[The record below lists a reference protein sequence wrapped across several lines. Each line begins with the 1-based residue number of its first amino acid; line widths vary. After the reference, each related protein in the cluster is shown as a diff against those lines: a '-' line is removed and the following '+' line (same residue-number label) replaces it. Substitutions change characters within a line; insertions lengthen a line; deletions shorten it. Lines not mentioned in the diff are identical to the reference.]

1 LKITGTEPNSVT
13 GTDSRSNT
21 VKSTAEIRRDFLEF
35 FAGKGHEIVASSPLV
50 PANDPT
56 LLFTNSGMVQFKDV
70 FLGAE
75 KRSYKRAVTA
85 QRCVRAGGKHND
97 LDQVGYTARHHTFF
111 EMLGNFSFGD
121 YFKEDAIRYAWE
133 LLTEVY
139 GLAADRLWVTV
150 YETDDEAHEIWSR
163 QIGVPAERVIRI
175 GDKPGRARYESDN
188 FWAMGDTGPCG
199 PCTEIFYDH
208 GRGVAGG
215 PPGSAEQDGDR
226 YIEIWNLV
234 FMQFDRAAD
243 GSMKPL
249 PAPCVDTGMGLERL
263 AAVLQHEHSNYR
275 IDLFRAL
282 IAAAAE
288 LTGCRDLDNA
298 SLNVIADHIRASA
311 FLITD
316 GVLPSRDGRGY
327 VLRRIIRRAS
337 RHGYKLG
344 VTQPFFHRM
353 VAPLAEQMGD
363 AYPELRQKAQLI
375 GDTLREE
382 EERFART
389 LDTGMGILQDVM
401 ARAKGDRPSQINGQI
416 DGETAFLLYD
426 TYGFPLDLTQDIAR
440 ENALGVD
447 LDGFAEALA
456 RQQQRGRASGKFAQQ
471 GQISSQAIKDLQPTV
486 FLGYE
491 RLETKDARVAAIL
504 VNGEAAE
511 RIGAGEEAILLLDRT
526 PFYAESGGQVGD
538 TGFIDAPGARFEVQ
552 DTLKLAGVFHG
563 HVGTLQFGTL
573 QPGDIVSAQV
583 DAPRRQAIVL
593 HHSATHLMHA
603 ALKQVLG
610 SHVEQRGSLVAP
622 DHLRFD
628 FTHPRAVTPDE
639 LAEIER
645 LVNREIR
652 VNPASD
658 VRVMDFDDA
667 LKTGA
672 TALFGEKYGDRV
684 RVLRFGDFSVEL
696 CGGTHVDRVG
706 DIGQFKIVEESAI
719 AAGIRRIVAVAGEA
733 AVQRI
738 QAMDSQLKDLA
749 RVLKVAPDALAE
761 RLEQILER
769 GKSLEKEIDQLKSK
783 MASASGDE
791 LLGRAA
797 EVNGIKVLA
806 ARLDDVDPKALR
818 DTVDR
823 LKQRLGRSV
832 VVIGSAEDGK
842 VRLAAGVSEDLLT
855 RIQAGNLVNF
865 VAQQVGGKGGGRPD
879 FAQAGGSQPENLD
892 GALNSVQG
900 WVGEHG

>member
-1 LKITGTEPNSVT
+1 MTETQTQKRASKQGMT
-13 GTDSRSNT
+13 
-21 VKSTAEIRRDFLEF
+21 TAEIRQAFLDF
-35 FAGKGHEIVASSPLV
+35 FAAKGHEVVASSPLV

-56 LLFTNSGMVQFKDV
+56 LLFTNAGMVQFKDV

-75 KRSYKRAVTA
+75 KRSCKRAATA

-121 YFKEDAIRYAWE
+121 YFKKEAIEYAWE

-139 GLAADRLWVTV
+139 GLSPDRLWVTV
-150 YETDDEAHEIWSR
+150 YETDDEAHDIWR
-163 QIGVPAERVIRI
+163 DVIGVPAGRVIRI
-175 GDKPGRARYESDN
+175 GDKPGGAKFDSDN

-208 GRGVAGG
+208 GPGVPGG
-215 PPGSAEQDGDR
+215 PPGSEDEDGDR

-263 AAVLQHEHSNYR
+263 AAVLQHRHSNYE

-282 IAAAAE
+282 VEAAAE
-288 LTGCRDLDNA
+288 LTGCKDLENA
-298 SLNVIADHIRASA
+298 SLNVIADHIRACA
-311 FLITD
+311 FLVAD
-316 GVLPSRDGRGY
+316 GVVPSRDGRGY
-327 VLRRIIRRAS
+327 VLRRISRRAV

-344 VTQPFFHRM
+344 VKQPFFHRM
-353 VAPLAEQMGD
+353 VAPLTAEMGD
-363 AYPELRQKAQLI
+363 AYPVLGQKAELI
-375 GDTLREE
+375 ETTLREE

-389 LDTGMGILQDVM
+389 LDTGMGILKDVM
-401 ARAKGDRPSQINGQI
+401 ATAKADRSGQI

-440 ENALGVD
+440 ENDLGVD
-447 LDGFAEALA
+447 LDGFSEALT
-456 RQQQRGRASGKFAQQ
+456 RQQERGRASGKFAQQ
-471 GQISSQAIKDLQPTV
+471 GQISTQAIKDLEPTA

-491 RLETKDARVAAIL
+491 TLETDEAQIAAIL
-504 VNGEAAE
+504 VDGEPVE
-511 RIGAGEEAILLLDRT
+511 ELNAGDSAVLLLDRT

-538 TGFIDAPGARFEVQ
+538 TGRIRAAGAEFVVQ
-552 DTLKLAGVFHG
+552 DTIKLAGVFYG
-563 HVGTLQFGTL
+563 HIGTLESGRL
-573 QPGDIVSAQV
+573 EPGQAVSARV
-583 DAPRRQAIVL
+583 DGERRQAIVL

-610 SHVEQRGSLVAP
+610 DHVEQRGSLVAP

-628 FTHPRAVTPDE
+628 FTHPRAVTAEE

-645 LVNREIR
+645 IVNREIR
-652 VNPASD
+652 LNPAAD
-658 VRVMDFDDA
+658 VRIMAFDDA
-667 LKTGA
+667 LQTGA

-684 RVLRFGDFSVEL
+684 RVLRFGDFSIEL

-719 AAGIRRIVAVAGEA
+719 AAGIRRIVAVAGDA
-733 AVQRI
+733 AVRRI
-738 QAMDSQLKDLA
+738 QSMDRQLKELA
-749 RVLKVAPDALAE
+749 SVLKVAPEALAE
-761 RLEQILER
+761 RLEQVLER
-769 GKSLEKEIDQLKSK
+769 GKSLEKEIDQLKSR

-791 LLGRAA
+791 LVGQARD
-797 EVNGIKVLA
+797 VNGIKVLA
-806 ARLDDVDPKALR
+806 ARLDGVDPKALR

-823 LKQRLGRSV
+823 LKNKLGRSV
-832 VVIGSAEDGK
+832 VVIGSADDGK
-842 VRLAAGVSEDLLT
+842 VRLAAGISDDLLT

-892 GALNSVQG
+892 GALTSVQT
-900 WVGEHG
+900 WVGENS